1 MALIMSC
8 FGIKSYLKDFKVTLK
23 CLGKKRPQEAWWSA
37 PEVRDGKGYGKI
49 TQALLIKARM
59 HKSMWHAHTIT
70 PYTLWPDA
78 RLCMCTSCR
87 LLRGESLLIFWSNPR
102 LPLNFKAL
110 AIRSFST
117 SKHRVLLQLWAGDRV
132 HSVLDS
138 WLTLEPVLFST
149 ARQIL
154 FLWARPCNGSPFTHC
169 PLQSSLPA
177 RNISFRSKER
187 WPLRMSVCEKKTQN
201 VCVRVRIWICREK
214 VSISISLQELPLLG
228 LTQLTASSFFFFICG
243 RDKLFLI

>member
-1 MALIMSC
+1 MAERDCCELDSNLHKCHNSKCPSMCIMALILSC
-8 FGIKSYLKDFKVTLK
+8 FGVKSYLKDFKVSWEEKDTGGLMI
-23 CLGKKRPQEAWWSA
+23 CSWGQGWKRLWKDYS
-37 PEVRDGKGYGKI
+37 GSFNN
-49 TQALLIKARM
+49 ARM
-59 HKSMWHAHTIT
+59 HKSMWNAHTIT
-70 PYTLWPDA
+70 PYTLWPDVC
-78 RLCMCTSCR
+78 LCMCTSCR
-87 LLRGESLLIFWSNPR
+87 QLRGESLLIFWSNPR

-110 AIRSFST
+110 VVRPFST

-177 RNISFRSKER
+177 RNVSFRSKER
-187 WPLRMSVCEKKTQN
+187 WPLKMSVCEKKTQN
-201 VCVRVRIWICREK
+201 VCVRVRIWICMEK
-214 VSISISLQELPLLG
+214 VSISIS
-228 LTQLTASSFFFFICG
+228 
-243 RDKLFLI
+243 